1 MARINRKFL
10 CGVSAAA
17 LMPFLFA
24 GAALAQEAAGQSGTT
39 DAILEEIVVTATKSA
54 QGANVQNIPT
64 AITAYGA
71 DQLAALNFR
80 DLQSLSYAMP
90 NVQLEDI
97 GTTPGVANFSIRGLG
112 INSSIPSI
120 DPTVGIFVDGVYLG
134 ITTGAII
141 DSFDIAAIEVLRGP
155 QGVLFGRNVTGG
167 AVLVRT
173 TAPSDTF
180 KASARLSAESG
191 LNLTGDVVVTGPL
204 VDGKLSGK
212 LAIYGSSDGGSYK
225 NLFNNSSFGEA
236 DQIVIRPALRFTPS
250 DDLEFLL
257 RLELGDAQ
265 GDGPAA
271 QNHAIYSRTSFDFAV
286 NEPGY
291 YENDWKQATF
301 ETNWRVPLGSG
312 LITNIFG
319 WRDFSADAL
328 SDIDATGGSGF
339 HAQIVSE
346 QDQISNELRYAGT
359 FGSVDVTTGL
369 YYFQQDLLYIERRLL
384 DTNLADANPAV
395 TRIGGGI
402 GDFSTTGAF
411 ASADWHLNEAFTIN
425 GGIRYSHE
433 KKDSSISRVRGFF
446 DPLGAAGL
454 DVPGEGQT
462 GGNMVARTLVISD
475 PGYAQKW
482 NDISPRIG
490 AQWQPTGDTQ
500 VYGFFARGFRS
511 GGTNFRHTAL
521 GTKPAPF
528 DSEKQDSF
536 EFGIKHDVADFARLN
551 VALFLNKIHG
561 MQREQNLPD
570 PLSGVSQL
578 ITNAGDATIKG
589 FEAEGRVSI
598 TDDLLVTFQAGH
610 TTGKYNSV
618 LVDLSGVGGIGD
630 PTDFAL
636 KIPRLSPWSYG
647 ANIIYDLDLGMGVLS
662 SRLGYNHRGRAFY
675 TDNNLGTL
683 NAVDTVDANLT
694 FTPNGS
700 IWSLSVYGTNLTKE
714 VSYGGDTQLPN
725 IGAFGGDGAGP
736 RPNPTF
742 SPLNKGRILGA
753 EVRVKY

>member
-1 MARINRKFL
+1 MARFNKRLL
-10 CGVSAAA
+10 CGISAAA
-17 LMPFLFA
+17 LTPFLFA
-24 GAALAQEAAGQSGTT
+24 GATLAQGAVAQGGTT

-54 QGANVQNIPT
+54 QGANVQDIPT
-64 AITAYGA
+64 AITAYGS
-71 DQLAALNFR
+71 DQLQALNFR
-80 DLQSLSYAMP
+80 DFQSLSYAMP
-90 NVQLEDI
+90 NVQLEDV

-141 DSFDIAAIEVLRGP
+141 DNFDVAAVEVLRGP

-167 AVLVRT
+167 AVLLRT

-180 KASARLSAESG
+180 RLTGNLSIESG
-191 LNLTGDVVVTGPL
+191 INTTGDIIVTGPL

-212 LAIYGSSDGGSYK
+212 LAVYGSSDRGTHT
-225 NLFNNSSFGEA
+225 NLFTGKSFGEA
-236 DQIVIRPALRFTPS
+236 DQIVVRPALRLTPN
-250 DDLEFLL
+250 DDLEFIL
-257 RLELGDAQ
+257 RTELGDSQ

-271 QNHAIYSRTSFDFAV
+271 QNHAIYSRNSFDFAV
-286 NEPGY
+286 NDVGY
-291 YENDWKQATF
+291 FENDWKQATF
-301 ETNWRVPLGSG
+301 ETNWRVGNG
-312 LITNIFG
+312 LVTNIFG
-319 WRDFSADAL
+319 WREFSADAF
-328 SDIDATGGSGF
+328 SDIDSTAGAGF
-339 HAQIVSE
+339 HAQLISE
-346 QDQISNELRYAGT
+346 QDQISNELRYAGS
-359 FGSVDVTTGL
+359 FGPVDVTTGG

-402 GDFSTTGAF
+402 GDFSTYGVF
-411 ASADWHLNEAFTIN
+411 AAADWHVNDTITVN
-425 GGIRYSHE
+425 AGLRYSHE
-433 KKDSSISRVRGFF
+433 EKDSAISRVRGFF
-446 DPLGAAGL
+446 DPLGGPGL

-462 GGNMVARTLVISD
+462 GGNVTTRTLVISD

-482 NDISPRIG
+482 NDVSPRIG
-490 AQWQPTGDTQ
+490 AQWRPTDDTQ

-521 GTKPAPF
+521 GTRPAPF
-528 DSEKQDSF
+528 DSEKQNSF
-536 EFGIKHDVADFARLN
+536 EVGVKHDFGDFARLN
-551 VALFLNKIHG
+551 AALFLNKIKG

-578 ITNAGDATIKG
+578 ITNAGNATIKG
-589 FEAEGRVSI
+589 FEAEGRISV

-610 TTGKYNSV
+610 TTGKYNSIF
-618 LVDLSGVGGIGD
+618 VDLSGVGGIGD
-630 PTDFAL
+630 ATDFAL
-636 KIPRLSPWSYG
+636 KIPRLSPWTYG
-647 ANIIYDLDLGMGVLS
+647 VNVVYDLDLGMGTLS
-662 SRLGYNHRGRAFY
+662 SRVGFNHRDAAFY

-683 NAVDTVDANLT
+683 NAVDFVDANLT
-694 FTPNGS
+694 FTPTDG
-700 IWSLSVYGTNLTKE
+700 IWSISIYGTNLTDE

-725 IGAFGGDGAGP
+725 IPAFGGDGPGP

-753 EVRVKY
+753 AVRVRY